1 MANKENPELVEQQGV
16 NEGTGAEPAATD
28 APSPDVL
35 RGGDVSQAP
44 DRRQGLAGYQDEK
57 SDEQLTGGPVS
68 DEPHPHRK
76 DGVSGQDAGLMD

>member
-28 APSPDVL
+28 APAPDVL

-44 DRRQGLAGYQDEK
+44 DRRQALAGYPGQK
-57 SDEQLTGGPVS
+57 IDEQAAGEAP
-68 DEPHPHRK
+68 PHRK